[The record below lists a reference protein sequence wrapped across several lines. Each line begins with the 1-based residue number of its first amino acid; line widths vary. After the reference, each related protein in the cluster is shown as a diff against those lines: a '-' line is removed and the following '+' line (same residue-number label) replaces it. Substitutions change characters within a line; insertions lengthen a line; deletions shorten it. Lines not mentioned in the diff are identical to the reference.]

1 MNVYKF
7 LGTIFR
13 CMTKKHPEERKPSVL
28 LCTLYLFTKIF
39 GFKSDIW
46 MKNKKGTA

>member
-7 LGTIFR
+7 LGTLFR
-13 CMTKKHPEERKPSVL
+13 CMTRKYPEERKPSV
-28 LCTLYLFTKIF
+28 LYLFTKIF